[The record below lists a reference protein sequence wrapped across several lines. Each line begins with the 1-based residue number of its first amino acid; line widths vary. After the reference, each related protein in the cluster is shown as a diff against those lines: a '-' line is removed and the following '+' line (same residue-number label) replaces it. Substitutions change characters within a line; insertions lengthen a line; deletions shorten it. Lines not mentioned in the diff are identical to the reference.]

1 MSRWRMVLRSLRFHW
16 RAHLGVLFG
25 ATLATAILTG
35 ALAVG
40 DSVRFSLRELAQA
53 RLGGVHLAM
62 NARGTFFREQLAEDV
77 AKDVQTIVAPAA
89 ILRGTAS
96 TESATAGGVQ
106 VIGVDSRFWSL
117 SPSPSSAPPLP
128 DTGDGVALNAEL
140 ARKLNVK
147 IGDEVLLRVDKPGL
161 LSRDAPL
168 STIEDATVA
177 MRLPVTAILNEGQFA
192 RFSLA
197 ANQVPPVNA
206 FVPLRLLQ
214 QRIGMRGRAN
224 VLLTGAAVRVEDPR
238 AAADKATQSLWS
250 HWRLEDASLELRELG
265 RDRLLELRTDRVF
278 LDTAIGNSALRA
290 TGDAKGVLTYFVNSL
305 SIGTRSTPYSTV
317 SAIQSDL
324 LPSDMRDDEI
334 VINQW
339 LAEDLQARV
348 GDQLKLRF
356 WVVGPKRRLEERTF
370 EFRVRAIL
378 PMTGKAID
386 PDLMPNIPGLAD
398 KKDCR
403 EWEPG
408 VPIDLD
414 RLRDKDQ
421 EYWSRYRGTPKA
433 FVKLS
438 IGQVM
443 WDNRFGNLTAVRYP
457 IQGEQTRSQIEAT
470 LRQTINPAALGLFFT
485 PARAQAMAASSQ
497 SLDFGQLFLGF
508 SFFLIASALLLTALL
523 FGFGAAQ
530 RTEEMGILLAVGWTP
545 PQVRRLFLME
555 GGAIALLSSL
565 VGAVTG
571 VYYTQAVIYGLS
583 TIWQGAVT
591 SAPLRYHAEP
601 TTLITGA
608 LIGFLVSLLSIWSVT
623 RRQAGAPVRA
633 LLTEEAVTQPRPS
646 VAPSRLRGGTPGL
659 PLLIGSLAGAA
670 LLLSAALVYRADSG
684 ATFFFIGGALLLI
697 GGLSASRILLAKLER
712 ETGAKRLSLWSLG
725 LRGSAR
731 RPGRSLSVIGLLA
744 CGCFLVFAIG
754 ANRRDPSEHAEKR
767 SSGTGGFAF
776 YVETTLPVFQDLNSQ
791 EGQEAFSLDHHTMKQ
806 VRVVSM
812 RLQDGDEASCLNLN
826 RAQAPRLLG
835 VDPAEFME
843 RKAFTFLQTA
853 TRPGINRQR
862 SSGWEVL
869 NDPYQD
875 ETIPV
880 VGDMNTIVWSL
891 GKKVGDTLLYTD
903 GRGVSRKLKIVGMI
917 SNSLFQGGLVMSEAN
932 FVRMFPNHSGYQVFL
947 IDADAPIRQK
957 AQQELSR
964 GLRDIGPDIT
974 PAAERLAAF
983 QTVENTYLSIFALL
997 GGLGMLLGS
1006 AGLAAVVLRNALER
1020 RGELAVLRAIGFSV
1034 SSLHRLL
1041 FNEHLILLSLGL
1053 AIGLLSALVATL
1065 PALRSPGADT
1075 PVLSL
1080 SFTLLLIFASGL
1092 LWTWLATTVA
1102 LRGPLLSALRRE

>member
-1 MSRWRMVLRSLRFHW
+1 MNRWLMTLRSLRFHW

-25 ATLATAILTG
+25 ATLATAILAG

-40 DSVRFSLRELAQA
+40 DSVRFSLRELALA
-53 RLGGVHLAM
+53 RLGGVHLAL
-62 NARGTFFREQLAEDV
+62 NARGTFFREQLAADV
-77 AKDVQTIVAPAA
+77 AADLQTTVSPAA

-96 TESATAGGVQ
+96 TESSTAGGVQ

-117 SPSPSSAPPLP
+117 APSLSSPPPLL
-128 DTGDGVALNAEL
+128 DSDVGVALNAEL

-147 IGDEVLLRVDKPGL
+147 TGDEILLRVDKPGL

-168 STIEDATVA
+168 STIQDATVA
-177 MRLPVTAILNEGQFA
+177 MRLPVTAVLNEGQFG

-197 ANQVPPVNA
+197 ANQIPPLNA
-206 FVPLRLLQ
+206 FVPLGLLQ
-214 QRIGMRGRAN
+214 QRIGMRERAN
-224 VLLTGAAVRVEDPR
+224 VLLTGVVAPREDPR
-238 AAADKATQSLWS
+238 AASDRATQSLWS
-250 HWRLEDASLELRELG
+250 HWRLEDANLEIRELP
-265 RDRLLELRTDRVF
+265 RDRMLELRTDRVF
-278 LDTAIGNSALRA
+278 LDTTIGNSAIRA
-290 TGDAKGVLTYFVNSL
+290 TGDAQGVLTYFVNAL
-305 SIGTRSTPYSTV
+305 SVGNRSTPYSTV

-324 LPSDMRDDEI
+324 LPADMEEDDI
-334 VINQW
+334 LINQW

-348 GDQLKLRF
+348 GDRLKLRF

-370 EFRVRAIL
+370 EFRVRSIL
-378 PMTGKAID
+378 PMAGKAID

-408 VPIDLD
+408 VPIDLN

-433 FVKLS
+433 FIKLS
-438 IGQVM
+438 KGQMM

-485 PARAQAMAASSQ
+485 SARQQAMAASSQ

-508 SFFLIASALLLTALL
+508 SFFLIAAALLLTALL

-530 RTEEMGILLAVGWTP
+530 RAEEAGILLAVGWTP

-555 GGAIALLSSL
+555 GGAIALLSAVL
-565 VGAVTG
+565 GALAG
-571 VYYTQAVIYGLS
+571 VYYTRAVIYGLS

-601 TTLITGA
+601 TTLLTGA
-608 LIGFLVSLLSIWSVT
+608 LIGFLVSLFSIWFVT
-623 RRQAGAPVRA
+623 RRQADAPVRS
-633 LLTEEAVTQPRPS
+633 LLTEEVAALQRPS
-646 VAPSRLRGGTPGL
+646 DSPPRQRGGMPGL
-659 PLLIGSLAGAA
+659 PLTIGALAGAA
-670 LLLSAALVYRADSG
+670 LLLTAALLNREESG
-684 ATFFFIGGALLLI
+684 TAFFFIGGALLLI
-697 GGLSASRILLAKLER
+697 GGLSASRMLLAKLER
-712 ETGAKRLSLWSLG
+712 ETGAKRLSLFSLG

-744 CGCFLVFAIG
+744 CGCFLVFAVG
-754 ANRRDPSEHAEKR
+754 ANRHDPTEHAEER

-776 YVETTLPVFQDLNSQ
+776 YMETTLPVFQDLNSP
-791 EGQEAFSLDHHTMKQ
+791 EGQESFTLDHDLMQQAK
-806 VRVVSM
+806 VVSL

-826 RAQAPRLLG
+826 RAQAPRLYG
-835 VDPAEFME
+835 VDPAELME
-843 RKAFTFLQTA
+843 RGAFAFIQTA
-853 TRPGINRQR
+853 SRPTADGPRE
-862 SSGWEVL
+862 SGWGVL
-869 NDPYQD
+869 YDQYQD

-891 GKKVGDTLLYTD
+891 GKKVGDTFLYTD
-903 GRGVSRKLKIVGMI
+903 GRGASRKLKIVGMI

-947 IDADAPIRQK
+947 IDADAPLRQK
-957 AQQELSR
+957 VAQELSR

-974 PAAERLAAF
+974 LAAERLAAF
-983 QTVENTYLSIFALL
+983 QTVENTYLSIFAVL

-1034 SSLHRLL
+1034 SSLHQLL
-1041 FNEHLILLSLGL
+1041 FHEHLILLTLGL
-1053 AIGLLSALVATL
+1053 VIGLLSALVATL
-1065 PALRSPGADT
+1065 PALRSPGADA
-1075 PVLSL
+1075 PALSL
-1080 SFTLLLIFASGL
+1080 VFTLLLIFASGL
-1092 LWTWLATTVA
+1092 LWTWLATTLA
-1102 LRGPLLSALRRE
+1102 LRGSLLSALRRE